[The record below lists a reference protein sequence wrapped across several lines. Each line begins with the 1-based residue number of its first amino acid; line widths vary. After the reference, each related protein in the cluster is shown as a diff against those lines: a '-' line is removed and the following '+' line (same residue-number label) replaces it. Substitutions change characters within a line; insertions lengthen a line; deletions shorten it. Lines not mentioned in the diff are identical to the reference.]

1 MKEMKLPEGW
11 KVEKLD
17 TLFLDKFTGDWG
29 SSDEENKGIFV
40 IRTTNFTNNGKLNL
54 DGVVTR
60 CIDNKVIKRKK
71 LQFGD
76 IILEKS
82 GGSDNQPVGRVIY
95 FDKTDGI
102 YICNNFTHV
111 LRVNKKKAV
120 PKYVMYF
127 LLDVHKKGITK
138 YFQNKTTGIRN
149 LQMKRYLGLDI
160 VLPPQ
165 EIQKKIVKAL
175 EKAEEILKKR
185 KEVINLLDE
194 LVKSRFIE
202 VFEEPEKN
210 DRGWEVAELGKY
222 LNVLTDYHSNG
233 SYETLRDNVTLL
245 DTPDYA
251 LMVRTTDLE
260 NHNFEKDVK
269 YIDEHAYNHLKKSKV
284 FGGEIIINKIGSAGK
299 IYLMPFLNRPVSLAM
314 NQFLLRF
321 DENKVNH
328 VFIYNLLLTPYM
340 KVKIKEKV
348 RGAVT
353 KTITKDAIRE
363 IKIMVPPIQLQN
375 QFADF
380 VKQVD
385 KLKFEMQKSLKKMEN
400 NFNSLIQRAFKG
412 ELFKRF

>member
-202 VFEEPEKN
+202 V
-210 DRGWEVAELGKY
+210 
-222 LNVLTDYHSNG
+222 
-233 SYETLRDNVTLL
+233 
-245 DTPDYA
+245 
-251 LMVRTTDLE
+251 
-260 NHNFEKDVK
+260 
-269 YIDEHAYNHLKKSKV
+269 
-284 FGGEIIINKIGSAGK
+284 
-299 IYLMPFLNRPVSLAM
+299 
-314 NQFLLRF
+314 
-321 DENKVNH
+321 
-328 VFIYNLLLTPYM
+328 
-340 KVKIKEKV
+340 
-348 RGAVT
+348 
-353 KTITKDAIRE
+353 
-363 IKIMVPPIQLQN
+363 
-375 QFADF
+375 
-380 VKQVD
+380 
-385 KLKFEMQKSLKKMEN
+385 
-400 NFNSLIQRAFKG
+400 
-412 ELFKRF
+412 

>member
-412 ELFKRF
+412 ELFK

>member
-202 VFEEPEKN
+202 MFEEPKKN

-412 ELFKRF
+412 ELFK